1 MEQRLFLLLV
11 PTEQTVCL
19 LFTFVRC
26 FMYDHTVFRVLRLQ
40 GWWLMAAV
48 RSGSVT
54 GRTTVAT
61 VLSTEFPFRARAVTI
76 SVLCGNKMP
85 TRCNRW
91 FLLQI
96 LLLAEHI
103 SGHHYAH
110 HQELKSIIQMV
121 ATCGTWCF
129 GLQVVGPV
137 WSCRLCVRFAGCM
150 QCNNTLELLMMGIMV
165 PETCWANG
173 KFCNKEPSVASSWH
187 FISTY

>member
-1 MEQRLFLLLV
+1 MNESERIITFHKKVEQRLFLLLV

-96 LLLAEHI
+96 LLLAEHV

-110 HQELKSIIQMV
+110 HQELESIIQ
-121 ATCGTWCF
+121 APNTKGSNH
-129 GLQVVGPV
+129 LY
-137 WSCRLCVRFAGCM
+137 
-150 QCNNTLELLMMGIMV
+150 NTLELLMMGIMGPPKHV
-165 PETCWANG
+165 EQAIRSAIKIIC
-173 KFCNKEPSVASSWH
+173 C
-187 FISTY
+187 I